1 MITYQAKFLR
11 GIDGDTAV
19 FDLSIAQMEIGRNIT
34 KTIHDVHVRFLGV
47 NTPEK
52 NVNGYS
58 EARNHTI
65 ERLSKAEVITIE
77 TEDLV
82 DVFDRLLGIVYVDG
96 VNLNQEL
103 LDLGLAI
110 VYKRK

>member
-1 MITYQAKFLR
+1 MISYQAKFLR

-19 FDLSIAQMEIGRNIT
+19 FDLSIAQTEIGRKIT
-34 KTIHDVHVRFLGV
+34 KTIHDVHVRFLGI

-52 NVNGYS
+52 TFSGYS
-58 EARNHTI
+58 EARDYTI
-65 ERLSKAEVITIE
+65 SRLSKAGVITIE
-77 TEDLV
+77 TDDSV
-82 DVFDRLLGIVYVDG
+82 DVFDRLLGVVYVDG

-103 LDLGLAI
+103 LDKGLAV